1 MRLVTFIITCVS
13 FFNLY
18 AEPNDTISP
27 RQLKEVSVLGERGWI
42 ENGIINYI
50 PSKSEKKLSNSPATL
65 IKSMHLPFI
74 KEKDGLII
82 SASGEIIP
90 IFINGE
96 KAENIDLAT
105 FWPKEVKRVQYIE
118 NPSDPRYEG
127 AKYAVNFI
135 MPVYKVG
142 GVTRVNLFQKMPNN
156 GYYTAAS
163 KLVHKKMTYGFL
175 LSGNYYRDH
184 RSDMTGETQ
193 YRDIF
198 YEQKKYDL
206 INRIENTHSYS
217 RKEAINCALNAKYST
232 TKARITHTLSF
243 GWNRNPGSGS
253 HGYNVW
259 SENLFNSQTESNKNT
274 SNYITPQVSG
284 NYIFKFSDKWFLTGL
299 WQYSYAKNKNSSFHQ
314 TGESDPI
321 YNNTFEDVNSCN
333 FVILPAFY
341 PSNEWMFQLKTQCNF
356 DWYSTLYTGSTHTK
370 QHQSRQTISA
380 ALKANWYP
388 TQTLRLSVEP
398 GLLASLWQV
407 GDIKQH
413 TIDPM
418 VSAAV
423 NWNPGRK
430 FSLNGNLQF
439 YMRPTSASESNP
451 VLVKTSELLWLKG
464 NPYLKSLTS
473 WDTYIHSTYLP
484 KSWLAISF
492 GFGYVKTCNNII
504 STYTPAPTELGG
516 LIKETINAKP
526 SDNVRANIDISGSF
540 FNNSLSISISPKWY
554 YTYVRGAYQ
563 NKFNCFTLSGS
574 ADYTIG
580 DFRLGIWY
588 EGPFKDLSVSGME
601 KSWKQDNWNASLT
614 YGTNHLYVTLRAE
627 NILNNKQKS
636 WVHFTSPNFASKYNY
651 LETGRTFSINLTYTF
666 GYGKKVD
673 NGIDINGPAS
683 AKTSV
688 LQAK

>member
-90 IFINGE
+90 VFINGE

-206 INRIENTHSYS
+206 IQCCPKRFSIKTKKGS
-217 RKEAINCALNAKYST
+217 KAKVEITTLAKST
-232 TKARITHTLSF
+232 TSF
-243 GWNRNPGSGS
+243 TSYGK
-253 HGYNVW
+253 YNT
-259 SENLFNSQTESNKNT
+259 FRT
-274 SNYITPQVSG
+274 SN
-284 NYIFKFSDKWFLTGL
+284 
-299 WQYSYAKNKNSSFHQ
+299 
-314 TGESDPI
+314 
-321 YNNTFEDVNSCN
+321 
-333 FVILPAFY
+333 
-341 PSNEWMFQLKTQCNF
+341 
-356 DWYSTLYTGSTHTK
+356 
-370 QHQSRQTISA
+370 R
-380 ALKANWYP
+380 
-388 TQTLRLSVEP
+388 
-398 GLLASLWQV
+398 
-407 GDIKQH
+407 
-413 TIDPM
+413 
-418 VSAAV
+418 
-423 NWNPGRK
+423 
-430 FSLNGNLQF
+430 
-439 YMRPTSASESNP
+439 
-451 VLVKTSELLWLKG
+451 
-464 NPYLKSLTS
+464 
-473 WDTYIHSTYLP
+473 
-484 KSWLAISF
+484 
-492 GFGYVKTCNNII
+492 
-504 STYTPAPTELGG
+504 
-516 LIKETINAKP
+516 
-526 SDNVRANIDISGSF
+526 
-540 FNNSLSISISPKWY
+540 
-554 YTYVRGAYQ
+554 
-563 NKFNCFTLSGS
+563 
-574 ADYTIG
+574 
-580 DFRLGIWY
+580 
-588 EGPFKDLSVSGME
+588 
-601 KSWKQDNWNASLT
+601 
-614 YGTNHLYVTLRAE
+614 
-627 NILNNKQKS
+627 
-636 WVHFTSPNFASKYNY
+636 
-651 LETGRTFSINLTYTF
+651 
-666 GYGKKVD
+666 
-673 NGIDINGPAS
+673 
-683 AKTSV
+683 
-688 LQAK
+688 